1 MNKPMSS
8 SSTALFLVAAVAL
21 GACGQATSVVVQPLR
36 VINWVPSGG
45 AVCVDP
51 NTRVLVTFSDDLVA
65 ASVTAQSLYLASS
78 DGPIAGAPQYDKLTQ
93 TVRLAPPAS
102 LDFGRLYT
110 IVLTTALEGAHEGT
124 LPVQLESSF
133 ATVQRTGCA
142 PGPECQ
148 HPSDCPGT
156 QLCSSIGTCID
167 ACVTDRDCPTGQACT
182 AGACG

>member
-1 MNKPMSS
+1 MTKA
-8 SSTALFLVAAVAL
+8 ALLFATTLAL
-21 GACGQATSVVVQPLR
+21 GACGEATSVVVQPLR
-36 VINWVPSGG
+36 VINWAPSSG

-51 NTRVLVTFSDDLVA
+51 GTRILVTFSDDLVA
-65 ASVTAQSLYLASS
+65 TSVTPQSLYLASS
-78 DGPIAGAPQYDKLTQ
+78 SGRLDLGAPQYDKLTQ
-93 TVRLAPPAS
+93 TARLQPTTA

-110 IVLTTALEGAHEGT
+110 IVVTTAVKGARDGA

-133 ATVQRTGCA
+133 ETIQRIGCA

-167 ACVTDRDCPTGQACT
+167 ACVTDRDCPTGQSCA